1 MRVNSIRY
9 LMREGIRSIWQ
20 NALMAVASVG
30 VLVSCLFLTG
40 GAYLLLANLN
50 SAFDWVYAQNVVAVY
65 AESNCRTADLLDLQ
79 LALGGLDHVR
89 GVEMITREEML
100 ERHSG
105 DLPAELYESFQGEDN
120 PMPDTFLVT
129 VEDLSDYDR
138 LITEIKTLPHVE
150 DVSYNG
156 DLAKTL
162 TGIRNTVF
170 SVSGWVIAILLIVSL
185 FIISNTIKLTVYNRR
200 LEVRIMK
207 SVGATNAFI
216 RIPFMVEGVVLGL
229 LSGGVAYGLLY
240 YIYGRLS
247 GMFTFGVLGKPVA
260 FSAHAVPLL
269 AGFLLAGVLTGAVGS
284 AISVTRYLKEEVVHN
299 PD

>member
-9 LMREGIRSIWQ
+9 LIHEGIRSIWQ

-40 GAYLLLANLN
+40 GAYLVLANLN

-65 AESNCRTADLLDLQ
+65 AEPGCRTAQLLDLQ
-79 LALGGLDHVR
+79 LALGELENVR
-89 GVEMITREEML
+89 GVELITREEML
-100 ERHSG
+100 EKHSG
-105 DLPAELYESFQGEDN
+105 DLPEELYESFQGEDN

-129 VEDLSDYDR
+129 AEDLSDCER
-138 LITEIKTLPHVE
+138 LVARIRTLPHVE
-150 DVSYNG
+150 SVSYNA

-162 TGIRNTVF
+162 TGIRSTVF
-170 SVSGWVIAILLIVSL
+170 SVSGWVIALLLLVSL

-207 SVGATNAFI
+207 SVGATNTFI

-229 LSGGVAYGLLY
+229 FSGAAAFGLLY
-240 YIYGRLS
+240 YVYGRLA

-269 AGFLLAGVLTGAVGS
+269 LGFAAAGVLVGAVGS
-284 AISVTRYLKEEVVHN
+284 AISVSRYLKEEVVHTAE
-299 PD
+299 